1 MTHDGVTEWETAL
14 LEGGPADGAVI
25 RLANRP
31 GVVQV
36 THPCAVEGSASE
48 MRIAALYVYRRDPR
62 VKEEPLR
69 YGFDPV
75 SP

>member
-1 MTHDGVTEWETAL
+1 MTHDGMAEWETAV
-14 LEGGPADGAVI
+14 LEGGPVDGVVI

-36 THPCAVEGSASE
+36 THPCAVEGPASE
-48 MRIAALYVYRRDPR
+48 MHIAALYVYRRDLR

-69 YGFDPV
+69 YGFDPA